1 MSRTVVLLLGPP
13 RIERHGAPVD
23 VDTRKA
29 VALVAYLAVT
39 RQRHRRDA
47 LAALLWPDYEEGRAA
62 LRRTLSALNKA
73 LGEGCLIADRESVGL
88 NGGGALCVD
97 ADRFDALL
105 AQVRTHAHHGSEI
118 CPACLS
124 ALDEA
129 VRLYRDDFLAGFT
142 LRDSPEFDDWQ
153 FFQAESRRR
162 DLAGALEQI
171 SRARGGRGEFDEAI
185 AYARR
190 WLALDPLHEP
200 AHVWLMD
207 LYASAG
213 QHAAA
218 LRQYRTCAQVL
229 QEELGVAPLEETTRL
244 YQALKENRA
253 APPVSTRSP
262 QTPASPI
269 RQAPPLPSPEPPARQ
284 FDHPLVGRSGEW
296 ERLLAA
302 YDRAASGHVALVEGE
317 AGIGKT
323 RLAEEFLAHA
333 RAQGA
338 VTLTARCYEGEANLA
353 FGPFVAVLGAAVGA
367 LSSSGRLEQLPPH
380 VLSETARLV
389 PELAGLRPGL
399 PSAPPLDNPGAQA
412 RFFEG
417 IAQILLATIDDG
429 QPGVLFVDDAH
440 WADAASLDLLAY
452 LIRRPR
458 ERLLVLLAVR
468 GEQAAGPRLH
478 HLLADARRAGAGSA
492 ISLSR
497 LSRASVED
505 LVRTKVAVMPSS
517 SGVGREDLARR
528 LHEETEGL
536 PLFLSEYLAA
546 MGEGLLSS
554 DDAAWDL
561 PGGVRDLLRAR
572 LATVSE
578 GSGQLLQAAAVIGRS
593 FDYGAVQAASG
604 RDEEMVVTALEELI
618 GHGII
623 KEVRGRPGEIGG
635 HPTYDFSHEKFR
647 ALVYDETSLA
657 RRRLLHRRV
666 ADALAGRART
676 PRDAGALAGQIAHH
690 YRQAGQDAVAAAYFV
705 AAGEHARS
713 LYANLEAL
721 RDFQAALALGHPEPA
736 GLHEAI
742 GDLQALCGAYVDA
755 LASYETAAA
764 LSRPQALARLE
775 HKLGQVYHRRG
786 EWDLAE
792 RSFEAAETALGGT
805 LAPAEQSPLY
815 ADWSLMAHHRG
826 RSRQARALAEQAL
839 RLAEQAADDR
849 ALAQAHNV
857 LGILAGAEGETATAR
872 RHLERSVALAEKLN
886 DPGARAAALNNLA
899 LACGAGGEIERAMDL
914 TEAALALTAARG
926 DRHRQAALHNNL
938 ADLLHAAGRS
948 EEALAHVKEA
958 VTIYVEIGVEAGA
971 VQPHIWKLTEW

>member
-1 MSRTVVLLLGPP
+1 MPRTVVLLLGPP
-13 RIERHGAPVD
+13 RIERDGAPVD

-39 RQRHRRDA
+39 RQRHRREA

-73 LGEGCLIADRESVGL
+73 LGEGCLTADRESVGL
-88 NGGGALCVD
+88 GGGDDLCVD

-105 AQVRTHAHHGSEI
+105 AQVRAHADPASEV

-162 DLAGALEQI
+162 DLAGAMEQL
-171 SRARGGRGEFDEAI
+171 SRTRGGRGEFEEAI
-185 AYARR
+185 AHARR

-200 AHVWLMD
+200 AHVWLME
-207 LYASAG
+207 LYARAG
-213 QHAAA
+213 QHASA
-218 LRQYRTCAQVL
+218 LRQYRTCARVL
-229 QEELGVAPLEETTRL
+229 QEELGVTPLEETTRL
-244 YQALKENRA
+244 YQTLKENRA
-253 APPVSTRSP
+253 APPGSARSP
-262 QTPASPI
+262 QAPASPI

-302 YDRAASGHVALVEGE
+302 YDRAAPGHVVLVEGE

-323 RLAEEFLAHA
+323 RLAEEFLAHV
-333 RAQGA
+333 RSQGA
-338 VTLTARCYEGEANLA
+338 VMLTARCYEGEANLA
-353 FGPFVAVLGAAVGA
+353 FGPFVEVLGTAVRMLFG
-367 LSSSGRLEQLPPH
+367 GDRLEGLPPH
-380 VLSETARLV
+380 VLSEAARLV

-399 PSAPPLDNPGAQA
+399 PPAPPLDNPGAQA

-417 IAQILLATIDDG
+417 ITRVLLAAVADG
-429 QPGVLFVDDAH
+429 QSGLLFVDDAH

-458 ERLLVLLAVR
+458 ERLLVLLAAR

-478 HLLADARRAGAGSA
+478 HLLADARRVGAATA
-492 ISLSR
+492 IPLPR

-505 LVRTKVAVMPSS
+505 LVRAVMPAMPSS
-517 SGVGREDLARR
+517 PGAGGGDLARR
-528 LHEETEGL
+528 LHGETEGL
-536 PLFLSEYLAA
+536 PFFLSEYLVA
-546 MGEGLLSS
+546 MGEGTLGR

-572 LATVSE
+572 LAAVSE
-578 GSGQLLQAAAVIGRS
+578 SARQLLHVAAVIGRS

-618 GHGII
+618 GHGIVE
-623 KEVRGRPGEIGG
+623 EVRGRPGENGD

-647 ALVYDETSLA
+647 TLVYDETSLA

-676 PRDAGALAGQIAHH
+676 PPDAGALAGQIAHH

-721 RDFQAALALGHPEPA
+721 RDFQAALALGHPESA

-742 GDLQALCGAYVDA
+742 GDLQALSGAYGDA

-764 LSRPQALARLE
+764 LSQHHALARLE
-775 HKLGQVYHRRG
+775 HKLGQVHHRRG

-792 RSFEAAETALGGT
+792 RSFEAAETAFRDG
-805 LAPAEQSPLY
+805 QSPTESAQLY

-826 RSRQARALAEQAL
+826 RSRQARALAEKAL
-839 RLAEQAADDR
+839 LLAEQTADDR

-857 LGILAGAEGETATAR
+857 LGILGGARGETVVAR
-872 RHLERSVALAEKLN
+872 RHLERSVALAEKLD

-958 VTIYVEIGVEAGA
+958 VTIYAEIGVEAGA

>member
-1 MSRTVVLLLGPP
+1 MFLLGPP
-13 RIERHGAPVD
+13 RIERDGKPVD

-39 RQRHRRDA
+39 RQRHRREA
-47 LAALLWPDYEEGRAA
+47 LAALLWPDYEEGRAS

-73 LGEGCLIADRESVGL
+73 LGEGGLTADRESVGL
-88 NGGGALCVD
+88 SDDGTLWVD
-97 ADRFDALL
+97 VDRFDRLL
-105 AQVRTHAHHGSEI
+105 AQVRAHPHPASEI
-118 CPACLS
+118 CPACLA

-129 VRLYRDDFLAGFT
+129 VQLYRDDFLAGFT

-153 FFQAESRRR
+153 FFQVESRRR
-162 DLAGALEQI
+162 TLAGALEHL
-171 SRARGGRGEFDEAI
+171 SRARGGRGEFEDAI
-185 AYARR
+185 AHARR

-200 AHVWLMD
+200 AHVWLME
-207 LYASAG
+207 LYARAG

-218 LRQYRTCAQVL
+218 LRQYRTCARVL
-229 QEELGVAPLEETTRL
+229 QEELGVSPLEETTRL
-244 YQALKENRA
+244 YQAVKENRS
-253 APPVSTRSP
+253 APPVSVPVFRAAVSP
-262 QTPASPI
+262 A
-269 RQAPPLPSPEPPARQ
+269 RQATLPPTPEPPPARQ
-284 FDHPLVGRSGEW
+284 FDHPLVGRSVEW
-296 ERLLAA
+296 EGLLDAYRSAA
-302 YDRAASGHVALVEGE
+302 AGHVALVEGE

-323 RLAEEFLAHA
+323 RLAEEFLGHL
-333 RAQGA
+333 RAQGG
-338 VTLTARCYEGEANLA
+338 VILTARCYEGEANLA
-353 FGPFVAVLGAAVGA
+353 FGPFVEVLDVAVRM
-367 LSSSGRLEQLPPH
+367 LSARGTLAGLPPH
-380 VLSETARLV
+380 ALSEATRLV

-399 PSAPPLDNPGAQA
+399 PPAPALDNPGAQA

-417 IAQILLATIDDG
+417 ITQILLAATGDG

-458 ERLLVLLAVR
+458 ERLLVLLAAR

-478 HLLADARRAGAGSA
+478 HLLAGARRTGTVTTLA
-492 ISLSR
+492 LSR

-505 LVRTKVAVMPSS
+505 LVRTTVPVMPSS
-517 SGVGREDLARR
+517 SGAGGGDLAHK

-546 MGEGLLSS
+546 IGEGVLGR

-561 PGGVRDLLRAR
+561 PGGVRDLLLAR

-578 GSGQLLQAAAVIGRS
+578 AGGQLLQTAAVIGRS
-593 FDYGAVQAASG
+593 FDYDAVQAASG
-604 RDEEMVVTALEELI
+604 RDEELVVTALEELI
-618 GHGII
+618 GHAIVE
-623 KEVRGRPGEIGG
+623 EVRGRSEANGG
-635 HPTYDFSHEKFR
+635 RPTYDFSHEKLR
-647 ALVYDETSLA
+647 ALVYEETSLA

-666 ADALAGRART
+666 ADALAGRARG
-676 PRDAGALAGQIAHH
+676 PRDAGAVAGQIAYH
-690 YRQAGQDAVAAAYFV
+690 YRQAGQEGVAATYFV

-721 RDFQAALALGHPEPA
+721 RHFQAALALGYPDVA

-742 GDLQALCGAYVDA
+742 ADLQALSGAYADA

-764 LSRPQALARLE
+764 LSQPEALTRVE
-775 HKLGQVYHRRG
+775 RKLGQIHHRRG

-792 RSFEAAETALGGT
+792 RCFEAAGAALERT
-805 LAPAEQSPLY
+805 PAPAEQAPLY

-826 RSRQARALAEQAL
+826 RSHQARALAEKAL
-839 RLAEQAADDR
+839 LLAEQAADDR
-849 ALAQAHNV
+849 ARAQAHNV
-857 LGILAGAEGETATAR
+857 LGIIAGAGGEPAVAR
-872 RHLERSVALAEKLN
+872 RHLEQSVALAEKRD

-899 LACGAGGEIERAMDL
+899 LACSTAGEIERAIEL

-926 DRHRQAALHNNL
+926 DRHREAALHNNL

-948 EEALAHVKEA
+948 EEAFAHIKQA
-958 VTIYVEIGVEAGA
+958 VTIYAEIGVEAGT